1 MIIIISNSNEFE
13 WKYRGLAGHPFHVR
27 INQWVFLSTSID
39 MNNVFRLEN
48 GTLEIVRSVAILAA
62 LNEIPNR
69 LKAFLNIL

>member
-1 MIIIISNSNEFE
+1 MEIPWFGRPPIPCSNKSM
-13 WKYRGLAGHPFHVR
+13 
-27 INQWVFLSTSID
+27 VFLSTSID